1 MKITEAMAAK
11 IAAFEDGE
19 SISAGSL
26 TSETFAKQVAN
37 AALAN
42 SPPESYLPVL
52 RRVISMA
59 RRDAEMSIQQLSE
72 RAEVDAVE
80 VLAIEEDNAYSP
92 EPRAVSKIA
101 KALNLPSGKLLQLA
115 GHMRML
121 DTKLSGAALRFAA
134 QSGSMEKLS
143 SRDKGLLYA
152 FMKDIAED

>member
-19 SISAGSL
+19 SVTAGSL
-26 TSETFAKQVAN
+26 RPETFAKQVAN
-37 AALAN
+37 AALAS

-52 RRVISMA
+52 RKVINMA
-59 RRDAEMSIQQLSE
+59 RRDAELSIQQLSE

-80 VLAIEEDNAYSP
+80 VLAMEEDSAHQP
-92 EPRAVSKIA
+92 EPRAISKIA
-101 KALNLPSGKLLQLA
+101 KVLNLPSGKLLQLA

-143 SRDKGLLYA
+143 SRDKGVLYA